1 MLRTPV
7 MCGQVTYA
15 AVQLH
20 ILKCHCIREAK
31 LKKMAIFVLLV
42 HYPGIE
48 PLCLW
53 ILILFPFS
61 VCGSGALVYHMM
73 QIKYSV
79 KVFFTYG
86 AKMKTVL
93 ALCTV
98 LLKYLSFKKMS

>member
-1 MLRTPV
+1 
-7 MCGQVTYA
+7 MCGQVT
-15 AVQLH
+15 
-20 ILKCHCIREAK
+20 CIREAK
-31 LKKMAIFVLLV
+31 LKKMAIFVLLL

-79 KVFFTYG
+79 KVFLTYG
-86 AKMKTVL
+86 AKMKVKTVL